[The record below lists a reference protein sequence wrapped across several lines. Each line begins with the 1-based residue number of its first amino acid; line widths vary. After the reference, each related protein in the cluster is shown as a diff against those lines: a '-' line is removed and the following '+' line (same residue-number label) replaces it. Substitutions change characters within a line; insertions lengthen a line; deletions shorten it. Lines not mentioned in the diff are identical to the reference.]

1 MDIWDVLER
10 EVSDTEEEESTPI
23 IKQEPISYEIFLK
36 SLGNHPFIK
45 KFNPP
50 PPSVEQAYRDLKRIL
65 NAQKFRVWV
74 LRQREFSPEFPS
86 DISLAGTSVV
96 R

>member
-1 MDIWDVLER
+1 MDIWEVLDR
-10 EVSDTEEEESTPI
+10 DVSDTEKEEECTPI
-23 IKQEPISYEIFLK
+23 IKQQPISYEIFLK

-50 PPSVEQAYRDLKRIL
+50 PPSVEQAYRDLHRIL

-74 LRQREFSPEFPS
+74 LRHSSGAPAESEFENAPS
-86 DISLAGTSVV
+86 
-96 R
+96 